1 LTALSIPPVA
11 ETDPSRYELLHA
23 LGQGGTGAVFLAVDR
38 ETGEEVAL
46 KKLFNLDQRSVQR
59 FKREFRALA
68 DLHHPNVVK
77 LYDLQR
83 AADAWFL
90 TMEFIDGSDLQRELI
105 PTDSHATYDDLHVT
119 PKDAPDPARMQ
130 RIAGVFHQLAL
141 GIHAMHEAGMLHR
154 DLKPSNVVVAKSG
167 RVVLV
172 DFGLVRELS
181 DPLKLVTLDGAPAGT
196 PAYMPPEQALGLQL
210 TPASDWY
217 AFGVMLYEVLTG
229 VLPIDARNPI
239 QLIQRKLS
247 RDPAPLPRG
256 AAPKALGDLCMR
268 LLSREAA
275 NRPKVDEILR
285 VLTTLD
291 RETLLPDRGLEN
303 SFTFRTDQRE
313 APALAMLIG
322 RETEL
327 VRLHDALDCAR
338 KHQGVVMHVRGP
350 SGAGKSMLIESF
362 FDQLQVIPRPE
373 QLAPVLLRSR
383 CYEREAIPFKALDG
397 IVDALV
403 AHLAQ
408 LDDFTLAHVLPH
420 DIHALTQL
428 FPVFERLS
436 GVQRLLATD
445 HKPTGSAAQTRR
457 SAERAL
463 RELFTRV
470 AQKRTLVVWIDD
482 LQWGDLDSASLIR
495 DWLQRPADAPLLL
508 ILSYRSEERET
519 SACLRTVMDSPVS
532 EPTAASFELD
542 LTPMRDTDVE
552 ALCNRRLGSS
562 LTPPPALV
570 SRIVSES
577 RGNAFL
583 ASHLAALAYAKLQ
596 RGEMDLEDVTVEE
609 LVLRTSE
616 LLPEPARELLS
627 VLAIAGRP
635 VVPQIALA
643 AAEVERDG
651 RSHIHALQGLRLVR
665 MRDVDNVRLLEVY
678 HDRVRE
684 AVHSSATE
692 AQRKHVHERL
702 LRVLEASGQSDPAW
716 LHELACGA
724 GQGVLALRYGILA
737 AEIAS
742 SSLAFE
748 RAAELYAK
756 CLALT
761 DARDQLASLW
771 FKLGLALA
779 RCRRGAQ
786 AAEAYLKASEYA
798 PESRRISLLQHAASH
813 LLRSGRYDEGE
824 ALVQGALRAL
834 NVELP
839 RTRAGYYAAIAWE
852 YTRVSLLSRTV
863 KPRPPNAM
871 PPEEALRSEYYAMLA
886 IETQAYAPLRAAL
899 FQMRAL
905 RLAYQCGEP
914 MTVARALCMSATIAC
929 LSGTKA
935 AARRAREQLELAE
948 RFVEADDTP
957 DVRVELLSA
966 RAVCAM
972 LAGRTTD
979 VLAPAYAADEIY
991 ETRSAGGEEGDY
1003 YYMFAVHTVRIAAL
1017 QHLGKHSEASAELRS
1032 LLSHAI
1038 ATDNRT
1044 ALLQA
1049 SFCTS
1054 IMEQVT
1060 ERCAGT
1066 RARLERERTEL
1077 PRGEVGILHVLH
1089 MAAAMRAAMMTGEFD
1104 WAFGIVE
1111 MFWSGYLDSTISHSA
1126 QLAYVLRS
1134 NRACLQLNQFV
1145 ASGRQG
1151 DPDRLIAEDLRWLSK
1166 KAPEPYRAPSS
1177 ARLRARLAYLRN
1189 DPRAAAQLFRESME
1203 QQTELGAADEAA
1215 RERYALGCVLGGD
1228 EGVRLKAEALTALR
1242 ALGVVDPEADM
1253 CGYYPELANAVSG
1266 A

>member
-1 LTALSIPPVA
+1 
-11 ETDPSRYELLHA
+11 
-23 LGQGGTGAVFLAVDR
+23 
-38 ETGEEVAL
+38 
-46 KKLFNLDQRSVQR
+46 VQR

-90 TMEFIDGSDLQRELI
+90 TMEFVDGADLQRELI
-105 PTDSHATYDDLHVT
+105 PTDSLATYDELRVT
-119 PKDAPDPARMQ
+119 PKDGPDAARIQ

-154 DLKPSNVVVAKSG
+154 DLKPSNVVVGKKG

-210 TPASDWY
+210 TAASDWY
-217 AFGVMLYEVLTG
+217 AFGVMLYEVLSG

-247 RDPAPLPRG
+247 RDPVPLPRG
-256 AAPKALGDLCMR
+256 AAPKALGELCMR

-275 NRPKVDEILR
+275 SRPRIDEILR

-291 RETLLPDRGLEN
+291 RDTLIPDRGLEN

-322 RETEL
+322 RDAEL
-327 VRLHDALDCAR
+327 ARLHDALDRAR
-338 KHQGVVMHVRGP
+338 QHQGVVMHVRGP

-362 FDQLQVIPRPE
+362 FDQLQVIPKTD
-373 QLAPVLLRSR
+373 QLAPIVLRSR

-397 IVDALV
+397 VVDALV
-403 AHLAQ
+403 AYLAQ
-408 LDDFTLAHVLPH
+408 LDDFSLAHVLPH

-428 FPVFERLS
+428 FPVFERLR
-436 GVQRLLATD
+436 GVQRLLASD

-482 LQWGDLDSASLIR
+482 LQWGDLDSASLLR
-495 DWLQRPADAPLLL
+495 DWLNRPAEAPLLL

-519 SACLRTVMDSPVS
+519 SACLRTVMDSPLS
-532 EPTAASFELD
+532 EPTAEAFELD
-542 LTPMRDTDVE
+542 LAPMRDTDVE

-562 LTPPPALV
+562 MTPPPALV

-577 RGNAFL
+577 QGNPFL
-583 ASHLAALAYAKLQ
+583 ASQLAALAYAKLQ
-596 RGEMDLEDVTVEE
+596 RGEMDLDDVSVEE
-609 LVLRTSE
+609 LVIRTSA
-616 LLPEPARELLS
+616 LLAEPARELLY

-635 VVPQIALA
+635 LVPQIALA

-684 AVHSSATE
+684 AVQSSATD
-692 AQRKHVHERL
+692 AQRRHIHERL

-756 CLALT
+756 CLTLT
-761 DARDQLASLW
+761 EAREQLASLW

-798 PESRRISLLQHAASH
+798 SESRRIPLLQHAASH
-813 LLRSGRYDEGE
+813 LLRSGRYEEGE
-824 ALVQGALRAL
+824 ALMQGVLRAL

-839 RTRAGYYAAIAWE
+839 RTRAGYYAAIGWE
-852 YTRVSLLSRTV
+852 YARFSLMRRAV
-863 KPRPPNAM
+863 KPRPPSAVQ
-871 PPEEALRSEYYAMLA
+871 PEEALRSEYYAMLA

-899 FQMRAL
+899 LQMRAL

-914 MTVARALCMSATIAC
+914 MTMARALCMSATIAS

-935 AARRAREQLELAE
+935 AAQRAHEQLELAE
-948 RFVEADDTP
+948 RFVEAHETP

-972 LAGRTTD
+972 LAGRVTD

-1003 YYMFAVHTVRIAAL
+1003 YYMFAVYTVRVAAL
-1017 QHLGKHSEASAELRS
+1017 LHLGKHIEANNELRA
-1032 LLSHAI
+1032 LLANAV

-1044 ALLQA
+1044 AILQA
-1049 SFCTS
+1049 SFCTAV
-1054 IMEQVT
+1054 MEQVT

-1066 RARLERERTEL
+1066 RARLERERAEL
-1077 PRGEVGILHVLH
+1077 PSGEAGILHVLH
-1089 MAAAMRAAMMTGEFD
+1089 MAAAMRAAAMTGEFD
-1104 WAFGIVE
+1104 WAFGIVD
-1111 MFWSGYLDSTISHSA
+1111 MFWQGYLDSTISHSA
-1126 QLAYVLRS
+1126 QLGWVLRS
-1134 NRACLQLNQFV
+1134 NRACLVLNRFV

-1151 DPDRLIAEDLRWLSK
+1151 DPERLIAEDLRWLSK
-1166 KAPEPYRAPSS
+1166 KAPEPYRAPSNS
-1177 ARLRARLAYLRN
+1177 RLRARLAYLRN
-1189 DPRAAAQLFRESME
+1189 DARAAAELLRDSLRQH
-1203 QQTELGAADEAA
+1203 TELGAADEVE
-1215 RERYALGCVLGGD
+1215 RERYALGCVVGGE
-1228 EGVRLKAEALTALR
+1228 EGAKLKAEAVTALR
-1242 ALGVVDPEADM
+1242 ALGVVDPEADVR
-1253 CGYYPELANAVSG
+1253 GYYPELVHPHQGSIAPNAE
-1266 A
+1266 